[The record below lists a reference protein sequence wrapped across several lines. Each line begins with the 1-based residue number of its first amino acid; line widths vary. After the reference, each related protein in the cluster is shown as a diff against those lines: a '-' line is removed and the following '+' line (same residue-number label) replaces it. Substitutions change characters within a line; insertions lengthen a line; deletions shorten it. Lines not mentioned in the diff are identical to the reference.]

1 MKSKFLP
8 FLISAALLLAGCS
21 SAPYTEKDTNS
32 LTIGGILEI
41 NNTNDQLILSD
52 NKDIL
57 SSDRLYYAS
66 WVLGSSKPYEN
77 SDGDTIDLYDAQ
89 LYLLL
94 NEFVS
99 SEKALAGLDTWMDR
113 EKETYDILSEEEIT
127 CNGQTYTI
135 FTYNCINE
143 DNPYDHGISAF
154 TVHDPSA
161 ICMELTCTENFPE
174 DSKAILIEF
183 LENCTYSGT

>member
-8 FLISAALLLAGCS
+8 CLISATLLLAGCS
-21 SAPYTEKDTNS
+21 STPDVKKDTNS

-52 NKDIL
+52 NKDVL
-57 SSDRLYYAS
+57 SSDGLYYAS
-66 WVLGSSKPYEN
+66 WVLGGSRPYEN

-94 NEFVS
+94 QEFVS
-99 SEKALAGLDTWMDR
+99 SEKALAGLDTWIDQA
-113 EKETYDILSEEEIT
+113 KTTYDIVNEEEIT
-127 CNGQTYTI
+127 CNGQAYTI

-143 DNPYDHGISAF
+143 DNPYDYGISAF
-154 TVHDPSA
+154 GVHDQSA
-161 ICMELTCTENFPE
+161 VCMELTCTENFPE